1 MAENQVTISYKTIG
15 LTDLKK
21 AAELIAETGKHAET
35 TGQAYDALGAA
46 VLRTLKADKQLSTE
60 MRKLNK
66 DRQTGKIELEDYIR
80 AEEELYRVRG
90 ETINRDKELIRIEG
104 QREKARQKEA
114 ADLERLREKYDSEYA
129 AQKKFDQSIIDI
141 NRSLGEGSVKA
152 QKAIA
157 SVTNEYR
164 EFVRA
169 TKTGDVINAGNQ
181 FARFGDQAY
190 RSQQRIKRFA
200 SVGLQ
205 QAGYQVGDFIVQ
217 IQSGQNALVALGQQG
232 SQLAGIFGT
241 GGAIAGAVLAGAT
254 AIGMI
259 AWEAYKASNNI
270 KTLEEAFSDLDETT
284 QKLADAQE
292 NLRSKDLNETYGNF
306 TSLIKEVSAAA
317 EEANKKLGELNITAL
332 QNTLLNEK
340 KVSVWRPAMF
350 GGLSLSDYID
360 AGFDTDLAKSQDQAE
375 KIAKDLGI
383 GYGQVFHY
391 LKQMSTATGG
401 DLVRVGTE
409 FINAIRESSDGFA
422 KTNTEGLLF
431 FDTLQ
436 RATEQ
441 TAEMLALYD
450 GSAEAGAKANEA
462 LAERVDQLKKVEE
475 AEEKAANYTNDT
487 VTQLNN
493 QVAVLELSLSSK
505 KEIAALDRQLFM
517 FAQAGKQLSIDELN
531 AIMAAYDNLQKVTLV
546 TKEKS
551 TLLEKNLKLLKEA
564 EEAEDSAA
572 KYSKDTVT
580 QLNNQAAV
588 LATSIKSK
596 TAIAALNRQ
605 QFMFAQAGKQLS
617 IDELTAIMAAYDNLQ
632 KVTGETKAFT
642 EEAKRTQDVLE
653 KIDGVI
659 SSIRG
664 NISSL
669 ETSVIGEA
677 AKLAALKAGKSIEE
691 SRFAGQIA
699 EKWAA
704 FNASVPA
711 DIPDGAMSQ
720 REELFLQEIELMT
733 KKNALAAEGKVI
745 EDKIRDSKKKGKED
759 PAIKMLEEISRRKVL
774 IGLTEEQAKRQ
785 ELIYETEDKLGKF
798 REKYGNDF
806 INKIVNQ
813 TVALD
818 EQQKVLD
825 KAKEQQKEIG
835 DMISSSMEDAFMSI
849 VDGTKSVKDAFKSM
863 AASVISELYRILVIK
878 KIVAGITSF
887 LPFADGGVFSGG
899 SVVPSAKGNAFYGGN
914 VIPFANGGVVSSPM
928 TFPMT
933 GGKTG
938 LMGEAGPEAIMPL
951 KRGKGG
957 KLGVVAENNGNVV
970 INQSFNFSANGDESV
985 KKIIAQAAP
994 QIAQMTKTSIINDRR
1009 RGGSTL
1015 AAFGR

>member
-15 LTDLKK
+15 LSDLKN
-21 AAELIAETGKHAET
+21 AAELIAQTGKHAET

-66 DRQTGKIELEDYIR
+66 DRIAGKIELKDYIR

-114 ADLERLREKYDSEYA
+114 ADVERIKEKYDSAYA
-129 AQKKFDQSIIDI
+129 ARKKHDKEISDI
-141 NRSLGEGSVKA
+141 EKAFGKGSDKA

-157 SVTNEYR
+157 VVTKEYK

-169 TKTGDVINAGNQ
+169 TKNGDVIDAGNQ
-181 FARFGDQAY
+181 FARFSDQAY
-190 RSQQRIKRFA
+190 RAQQRIKRFA

-241 GGAIAGAVLAGAT
+241 GGAVVGAGIAAAT

-259 AWEAYKASNNI
+259 FFEAYKTTNNI
-270 KTLEEAFSDLDETT
+270 KTMDEASSDLSNTISDLQSNLDKIADTKLDEVFGNMTSSIREMSKELSKLGQLKALRDYQASVMAISAET
-284 QKLADAQE
+284 AGISPTRQFFSGLQTIGEQMIALKPNLDVPGQIKEDLADLYIEKWKELGIDMSRAQYDAYRKDLIYQASKGNTE
-292 NLRSKDLNETYGNF
+292 EVTKITEKFIKDATDGAEGYFGMSKDAVTLVFGLNEAAEAMARITAEING
-306 TSLIKEVSAAA
+306 SAAA
-317 EEANKKLGELNITAL
+317 NRL
-332 QNTLLNEK
+332 
-340 KVSVWRPAMF
+340 
-350 GGLSLSDYID
+350 
-360 AGFDTDLAKSQDQAE
+360 
-375 KIAKDLGI
+375 
-383 GYGQVFHY
+383 
-391 LKQMSTATGG
+391 
-401 DLVRVGTE
+401 
-409 FINAIRESSDGFA
+409 
-422 KTNTEGLLF
+422 
-431 FDTLQ
+431 
-436 RATEQ
+436 
-441 TAEMLALYD
+441 
-450 GSAEAGAKANEA
+450 ANE
-462 LAERVDQLKKVEE
+462 QLKERIK
-475 AEEKAANYTNDT
+475 
-487 VTQLNN
+487 
-493 QVAVLELSLSSK
+493 
-505 KEIAALDRQLFM
+505 
-517 FAQAGKQLSIDELN
+517 
-531 AIMAAYDNLQKVTLV
+531 
-546 TKEKS
+546 
-551 TLLEKNLKLLKEA
+551 LLEEA
-564 EEAEDSAA
+564 EEAEAEAA
-572 KYSKDTVT
+572 KYTADTVT

-588 LATSIKSK
+588 LATSVKSK

-617 IDELTAIMAAYDNLQ
+617 IDELNAIMDAYDNLQ
-632 KVTGETKAFT
+632 KVTRETEAFK

-669 ETSVIGEA
+669 EVSVIGEA
-677 AKLAALKAGKSIEE
+677 ARLAALKAGKSIEE
-691 SRFAGQIA
+691 SKLVGQLA
-699 EKWAA
+699 EKQAA
-704 FNASVPA
+704 FNASLP
-711 DIPDGAMSQ
+711 DMPDGARRAA
-720 REELFLQEIELMT
+720 REANLRELQLM
-733 KKNALAAEGKVI
+733 AEKAGLVAQSKVI
-745 EDKIRDSKKKGKED
+745 EDAIRDSKKKGKED

-785 ELIYETEDKLGKF
+785 ELVYQTEDKLGKF

-806 INKIVNQ
+806 INNIVNQ
-813 TVALD
+813 TMALD

-835 DMISSSMEDAFMSI
+835 DLISSSMEGAFMSI

-878 KIVAGITSF
+878 KIVGGITGF

-914 VIPFANGGVVSSPM
+914 VVPFANGGVVSSPM

-970 INQSFNFSANGDESV
+970 IHQNFNFSANGDESV

>member
-1 MAENQVTISYKTIG
+1 MAENEVTISYKTIG
-15 LTDLKK
+15 LSDLKN

-66 DRQTGKIELEDYIR
+66 DRQAGKINLKDYIR

-114 ADLERLREKYDSEYA
+114 ADVERTKEKYDSAYA
-129 AQKKFDQSIIDI
+129 AKKKHDKEISDI
-141 NRSLGEGSVKA
+141 NKAFGKDPDKA

-157 SVTNEYR
+157 AVTNEYK

-169 TKTGDVINAGNQ
+169 TKNGDVINAGNQ

-241 GGAIAGAVLAGAT
+241 GGAVVGAGIAAAT

-259 AWEAYKASNNI
+259 FFEAYKATNNI
-270 KTLEEAFSDLDETT
+270 KTMDEASSDLSSSISDLTTNLDRIADTKLDETFGNMT
-284 QKLADAQE
+284 NSIRGMSKELSKLGQLKVLRDYQASVMAISAETAGISPGRKIATGAKRFVMDQLVMPDPRMIEKYRNDVADLYIEKWEKLGIDMSRAQFDAYRKDLLYQSSKGNTEAVTKITEKFIKDATDGAKGVLGLSAAGQDLVFGLGKTAIVVSELTANINGTAEKAEKARAALQKL
-292 NLRSKDLNETYGNF
+292 KD
-306 TSLIKEVSAAA
+306 AAA
-317 EEANKKLGELNITAL
+317 ELAEMDFKAVLYT
-332 QNTLLNEK
+332 
-340 KVSVWRPAMF
+340 R
-350 GGLSLSDYID
+350 
-360 AGFDTDLAKSQDQAE
+360 DT
-375 KIAKDLGI
+375 
-383 GYGQVFHY
+383 V
-391 LKQMSTATGG
+391 
-401 DLVRVGTE
+401 
-409 FINAIRESSDGFA
+409 
-422 KTNTEGLLF
+422 EGLE
-431 FDTLQ
+431 
-436 RATEQ
+436 R
-441 TAEMLALYD
+441 
-450 GSAEAGAKANEA
+450 EA
-462 LAERVDQLKKVEE
+462 QLME
-475 AEEKAANYTNDT
+475 
-487 VTQLNN
+487 
-493 QVAVLELSLSSK
+493 
-505 KEIAALDRQLFM
+505 
-517 FAQAGKQLSIDELN
+517 
-531 AIMAAYDNLQKVTLV
+531 
-546 TKEKS
+546 
-551 TLLEKNLKLLKEA
+551 
-564 EEAEDSAA
+564 
-572 KYSKDTVT
+572 
-580 QLNNQAAV
+580 
-588 LATSIKSK
+588 TSVKGK
-596 TAIAALNRQ
+596 TAIAALNRKI
-605 QFMFAQAGKQLS
+605 FEDQLS
-617 IDELTAIMAAYDNLQ
+617 GNNLQAYQITQIMDAYDNLQ
-632 KVTGETKAFT
+632 KVTGETEAFK
-642 EEAKRTQDVLE
+642 EEAEKTKAVLE

-669 ETSVIGEA
+669 EISVIGEA
-677 AKLAALKAGKSIEE
+677 ARLAALKAGKSIEE
-691 SRFAGQIA
+691 SKLVGQLA
-699 EKWAA
+699 EKQAA
-704 FNASVPA
+704 FNASVP
-711 DIPDGAMSQ
+711 DMPDGARRAA
-720 REELFLQEIELMT
+720 REANLQEIALMT
-733 KKNALAAEGKVI
+733 EKAGLVAQSKVI
-745 EDKIRDSKKKGKED
+745 EDAIRDSKKKGKEDKGKED
-759 PAIKMLEEISRRKVL
+759 PAIKMLEEIERRKVL

-785 ELIYETEDKLGKF
+785 ELVYKTEDKLGKF

-806 INKIVNQ
+806 INNIVNQ
-813 TVALD
+813 TMALD

-835 DMISSSMEDAFMSI
+835 DLISSSMEDAFMSI

-878 KIVAGITSF
+878 KIVGGITGF

-914 VIPFANGGVVSSPM
+914 VIPFAKGGVVSSPM

-970 INQSFNFSANGDESV
+970 IHQSFNFSANGDESV

>member
-1 MAENQVTISYKTIG
+1 MAENQVTVSYKTIG
-15 LTDLKK
+15 LSDLKN
-21 AAELIAETGKHAET
+21 AAELIAQTGKHAET

-66 DRQTGKIELEDYIR
+66 DRIAGKIELKDYIR

-114 ADLERLREKYDSEYA
+114 ADVERIKQKYDSAYA
-129 AQKKFDQSIIDI
+129 AQKKYDKEISDI
-141 NRSLGEGSVKA
+141 NKA
-152 QKAIA
+152 FGKDSDKAEKAIA
-157 SVTNEYR
+157 VVTKEYK

-169 TKTGDVINAGNQ
+169 TKNGDVIDAGNQ
-181 FARFGDQAY
+181 FARFSDQAY
-190 RSQQRIKRFA
+190 RAQQRIKRFA

-241 GGAIAGAVLAGAT
+241 GGAIAGAILAGAT

-292 NLRSKDLNETYGNF
+292 NLRSKDLNETYGSF

-360 AGFDTDLAKSQDQAE
+360 AGFDTELAKSQDQAE

-383 GYGQVFHY
+383 GYGQVFSY

-409 FINAIRESSDGFA
+409 FIDVIRESSDGFA
-422 KTNTEGLLF
+422 NTNSEGLIF
-431 FDTLQ
+431 FETLQ
-436 RATEQ
+436 KATEQ
-441 TAEMLALYD
+441 IAEMLALYD

-462 LAERVDQLKKVEE
+462 LEERV
-475 AEEKAANYTNDT
+475 N
-487 VTQLNN
+487 
-493 QVAVLELSLSSK
+493 
-505 KEIAALDRQLFM
+505 
-517 FAQAGKQLSIDELN
+517 
-531 AIMAAYDNLQKVTLV
+531 
-546 TKEKS
+546 
-551 TLLEKNLKLLKEA
+551 LLKEA

-588 LATSIKSK
+588 LATSLKSK
-596 TAIAALNRQ
+596 TDIAALDRQ
-605 QFMFAQAGKQLS
+605 LFMAAQAGKQLS
-617 IDELTAIMAAYDNLQ
+617 IDELIAIMAAYDNLQ
-632 KVTGETKAFT
+632 KVTGETEAFT

-669 ETSVIGEA
+669 EISVIGEA

-745 EDKIRDSKKKGKED
+745 EDKIRDSKKKGSED
-759 PAIKMLEEISRRKVL
+759 PAIKMLQEIERRKVL

-785 ELIYETEDKLGKF
+785 ELVYQTEDKLGKF

-806 INKIVNQ
+806 INNIVNQ
-813 TVALD
+813 TMALD

-825 KAKEQQKEIG
+825 KAREQQKEIA
-835 DMISSSMEDAFMSI
+835 DVISSSFGDAFMSI
-849 VDGTKSVKDAFKSM
+849 VDGTSSVKDAFRNM
-863 AASVISELYRILVIK
+863 ASYIIKELFRILV
-878 KIVAGITSF
+878 VQQMVNALAGAIMGTSAAPTSVPAP
-887 LPFADGGVFSGG
+887 LPRPTVNAN
-899 SVVPSAKGNAFYGGN
+899 GNAFYGGN
-914 VIPFANGGVVSSPM
+914 VIPFAKGGVVGSPM
-928 TFPMT
+928 MFPMA
-933 GGKTG
+933 GGNTG

-957 KLGVVAENNGNVV
+957 KLGVVAESQGNVV

-994 QIAQMTKTSIINDRR
+994 QIAQMTKSSIINDRR
-1009 RGGSTL
+1009 RGGSMK
-1015 AAFGR
+1015 AAFG

>member
-15 LTDLKK
+15 LSDLKN
-21 AAELIAETGKHAET
+21 AAELIAQTGKHAET
-35 TGQAYDALGAA
+35 TGQAYDALGSA

-66 DRQTGKIELEDYIR
+66 DRQAGKINLEDYIR
-80 AEEELYRVRG
+80 AEEELYRIRG

-114 ADLERLREKYDSEYA
+114 ADVERLREKYDSEYA
-129 AQKKFDQSIIDI
+129 AKKKFDQSIIDI

-350 GGLSLSDYID
+350 GGLGLSDYID
-360 AGFDTDLAKSQDQAE
+360 AGFDTELAKSQDQAE

-462 LAERVDQLKKVEE
+462 LAERVDLLKKVEE

-493 QVAVLELSLSSK
+493 QVAVLGLSLSSK

-517 FAQAGKQLSIDELN
+517 FAQAGKNLSIDELN
-531 AIMAAYDNLQKVTLV
+531 AIMAAYDNLKKVTGE

-605 QFMFAQAGKQLS
+605 QFMFAQAGKNLS
-617 IDELTAIMAAYDNLQ
+617 IDELNAVMAAYDNLQ
-632 KVTGETKAFT
+632 KVTGETEAFT
-642 EEAKRTQDVLE
+642 DEAKRTKAVLQE
-653 KIDGVI
+653 IDGVI
-659 SSIRG
+659 KGIRG
-664 NISSL
+664 SISSL
-669 ETSVIGEA
+669 ETSAIGDA
-677 AKLAALKAGKSIEE
+677 ARLAALKAGKSIEE
-691 SRFAGQIA
+691 SRLAGQIA
-699 EKWAA
+699 EKRAA
-704 FNASVPA
+704 FYASVP
-711 DIPDGAMSQ
+711 DVPNGAMSQ
-720 REELFLQEIELMT
+720 AEEALVREIELM
-733 KKNALAAEGKVI
+733 KKDAANEAEIKAI
-745 EDKIRDSKKKGKED
+745 EDARRESQKKGKED

-785 ELIYETEDKLGKF
+785 ELIYETEDKLGEF
-798 REKYGNDF
+798 RNKYGNDF
-806 INKIVNQ
+806 VNNIVNQ
-813 TVALD
+813 TMALD

-835 DMISSSMEDAFMSI
+835 DLISSSMEDAFMSI

-863 AASVISELYRILVIK
+863 AASIISELYRIFVIK
-878 KIVAGITSF
+878 KIVGGITGF

>member
-15 LTDLKK
+15 LSDLKN
-21 AAELIAETGKHAET
+21 AAELIAQTGKHAET

-66 DRQTGKIELEDYIR
+66 DRIAGKIELKDYIR

-114 ADLERLREKYDSEYA
+114 ADVERIKEKYDSAYA
-129 AQKKFDQSIIDI
+129 ARKKHDKEISDI
-141 NRSLGEGSVKA
+141 EKAFGKGSDKA

-157 SVTNEYR
+157 VVTKEYK

-169 TKTGDVINAGNQ
+169 TKNGDVIDAGNQ
-181 FARFGDQAY
+181 FARFSDQAY
-190 RSQQRIKRFA
+190 RAQQRIKRFA

-241 GGAIAGAVLAGAT
+241 GGAVVGAGIAAAT

-259 AWEAYKASNNI
+259 FFEAYKTTNNI
-270 KTLEEAFSDLDETT
+270 KTMDEASSDLSNTISDLQSNLDKIADTKLDEVFGNMTSSIREMSKELSKLGQLKALRDYQASVMAISAET
-284 QKLADAQE
+284 AGISPTRQFFSGLQTIGEQMIALKPNLDVPGQIKEDLADLYIEKWKELGIDMSRAQYDAYRKDLIYQASKGNTE
-292 NLRSKDLNETYGNF
+292 EVTKITEKFIKDATDGAEGYFGMSKDAVTLVFGLNEAAEAMARITAEING
-306 TSLIKEVSAAA
+306 SAAA
-317 EEANKKLGELNITAL
+317 NRL
-332 QNTLLNEK
+332 
-340 KVSVWRPAMF
+340 
-350 GGLSLSDYID
+350 
-360 AGFDTDLAKSQDQAE
+360 
-375 KIAKDLGI
+375 
-383 GYGQVFHY
+383 
-391 LKQMSTATGG
+391 
-401 DLVRVGTE
+401 
-409 FINAIRESSDGFA
+409 
-422 KTNTEGLLF
+422 
-431 FDTLQ
+431 
-436 RATEQ
+436 
-441 TAEMLALYD
+441 
-450 GSAEAGAKANEA
+450 ANE
-462 LAERVDQLKKVEE
+462 QLKERIK
-475 AEEKAANYTNDT
+475 
-487 VTQLNN
+487 
-493 QVAVLELSLSSK
+493 
-505 KEIAALDRQLFM
+505 
-517 FAQAGKQLSIDELN
+517 
-531 AIMAAYDNLQKVTLV
+531 
-546 TKEKS
+546 
-551 TLLEKNLKLLKEA
+551 LLEEA
-564 EEAEDSAA
+564 EEAEAEAA
-572 KYSKDTVT
+572 KYTADTVT

-588 LATSIKSK
+588 LATSVKSK

-617 IDELTAIMAAYDNLQ
+617 IDELNAIMDAYDNLQ
-632 KVTGETKAFT
+632 KVTRETEAFK

-669 ETSVIGEA
+669 EVSVIGEA
-677 AKLAALKAGKSIEE
+677 ARLAALKAGKSIEE
-691 SRFAGQIA
+691 SKLVGQLA
-699 EKWAA
+699 EKQAA
-704 FNASVPA
+704 FNASLP
-711 DIPDGAMSQ
+711 DMPDGARRAA
-720 REELFLQEIELMT
+720 REANLRELQLT
-733 KKNALAAEGKVI
+733 AEKAGLVAQSKVI
-745 EDKIRDSKKKGKED
+745 EDAIRDSKKKGKED

-785 ELIYETEDKLGKF
+785 ELVYQTEDKLGKF

-806 INKIVNQ
+806 INNIVNQ
-813 TVALD
+813 TMALD

-835 DMISSSMEDAFMSI
+835 DLISSSMEGAFMSI

-878 KIVAGITSF
+878 KIVGGITGF

-914 VIPFANGGVVSSPM
+914 VVPFANGGVVSSPM

-970 INQSFNFSANGDESV
+970 IHQNFNFSANGDESV

>member
-1 MAENQVTISYKTIG
+1 MAENQVTVSYKTIG
-15 LTDLKK
+15 LSDLKN
-21 AAELIAETGKHAET
+21 AAELIAQTGKHAET

-66 DRQTGKIELEDYIR
+66 DRRAGKIELKDYIR

-114 ADLERLREKYDSEYA
+114 ADLERTKEKYDSAYA
-129 AQKKFDQSIIDI
+129 AKKKHDKEISDI
-141 NRSLGEGSVKA
+141 NKAFGKDSDKA

-157 SVTNEYR
+157 VVTKEYK

-169 TKTGDVINAGNQ
+169 TKNGDVIDAGNQ

-317 EEANKKLGELNITAL
+317 EEANKKLGELNVTAL

-340 KVSVWRPAMF
+340 KVSVWKPAMF

-360 AGFDTDLAKSQDQAE
+360 AGFDTELAKSQDQAE

-383 GYGQVFHY
+383 GAGQVFHY

-401 DLVRVGTE
+401 DLARIGTE
-409 FINAIRESSDGFA
+409 FINVIRESSDGFA
-422 KTNTEGLLF
+422 NTNSEGFVF
-431 FDTLQ
+431 FETLQ
-436 RATEQ
+436 KATEQ
-441 TAEMLALYD
+441 IAEMLALYD

-462 LAERVDQLKKVEE
+462 LEERVNLLKEVEE
-475 AEEKAANYTNDT
+475 AE
-487 VTQLNN
+487 
-493 QVAVLELSLSSK
+493 
-505 KEIAALDRQLFM
+505 
-517 FAQAGKQLSIDELN
+517 
-531 AIMAAYDNLQKVTLV
+531 
-546 TKEKS
+546 
-551 TLLEKNLKLLKEA
+551 A
-564 EEAEDSAA
+564 EAA
-572 KYSKDTVT
+572 KYTADTVT

-588 LATSIKSK
+588 LEMSIKSK

-617 IDELTAIMAAYDNLQ
+617 IDELNAIMDAYDNLQ
-632 KVTGETKAFT
+632 KVTRETEAFT
-642 EEAKRTQDVLE
+642 DEAKRTQDVLE

-677 AKLAALKAGKSIEE
+677 ARLAALKAGKSIEE
-691 SRFAGQIA
+691 SRLAGQSA
-699 EKWAA
+699 EKQAA
-704 FNASVPA
+704 FNASLP
-711 DIPDGAMSQ
+711 DMPDGARRAA
-720 REELFLQEIELMT
+720 REANLRELQLM
-733 KKNALAAEGKVI
+733 AEKAGLVAQSKVI
-745 EDKIRDSKKKGKED
+745 EDAIRDSKKKGSED

-785 ELIYETEDKLGKF
+785 ELVYQTEDKLGKF

-813 TVALD
+813 TMALD

-825 KAKEQQKEIG
+825 KVKEQQKEIG
-835 DMISSSMEDAFMSI
+835 DLISSSMEDAFMSI

-863 AASVISELYRILVIK
+863 AASIISELYRILVIK
-878 KIVAGITSF
+878 KIVGGITGF

-970 INQSFNFSANGDESV
+970 IHQNFNFSANGDESV

>member
-15 LTDLKK
+15 LSDLKN
-21 AAELIAETGKHAET
+21 AAELIAQTGKHAET

-66 DRQTGKIELEDYIR
+66 DRIAGKIELKDYIR

-114 ADLERLREKYDSEYA
+114 ADVERIKEKYDSAYA
-129 AQKKFDQSIIDI
+129 ARKKHDKEISDI
-141 NRSLGEGSVKA
+141 EKAFGKGSDKA

-157 SVTNEYR
+157 VVTKEYK

-169 TKTGDVINAGNQ
+169 TKNGDVIDAGNQ
-181 FARFGDQAY
+181 FARFSDQAY
-190 RSQQRIKRFA
+190 RAQQRIKRFA

-241 GGAIAGAVLAGAT
+241 GGAVVGAGIAAAT

-259 AWEAYKASNNI
+259 FFEAYKTTNNI
-270 KTLEEAFSDLDETT
+270 KTMDEASSDLSNTISDLQSNLDKIADTKLDEVFGNMTSSIREMSKELSKLGQLKALRDYQASVMAISAET
-284 QKLADAQE
+284 AGISPTRQFFSGLQTIGEQMIALKPNLDVPGQIKEDLADLYIEKWKELGIDMSRAQYDAYRKDLIYQASKGNTE
-292 NLRSKDLNETYGNF
+292 EVTKITEKFIKDATDGAEGYFGMSKDAVTLVFGLNEAAEAMARITAEING
-306 TSLIKEVSAAA
+306 SAAA
-317 EEANKKLGELNITAL
+317 NRL
-332 QNTLLNEK
+332 
-340 KVSVWRPAMF
+340 
-350 GGLSLSDYID
+350 
-360 AGFDTDLAKSQDQAE
+360 
-375 KIAKDLGI
+375 
-383 GYGQVFHY
+383 
-391 LKQMSTATGG
+391 
-401 DLVRVGTE
+401 
-409 FINAIRESSDGFA
+409 
-422 KTNTEGLLF
+422 
-431 FDTLQ
+431 
-436 RATEQ
+436 
-441 TAEMLALYD
+441 
-450 GSAEAGAKANEA
+450 ANE
-462 LAERVDQLKKVEE
+462 QLKERIKLLEE
-475 AEEKAANYTNDT
+475 AEEAEAEAAKYTADT

-493 QVAVLELSLSSK
+493 QAAVLATSVKSK
-505 KEIAALDRQLFM
+505 TAIAALNRQQFM

-531 AIMAAYDNLQKVTLV
+531 AIMAAYDNLQKVTRE
-546 TKEKS
+546 T
-551 TLLEKNLKLLKEA
+551 EA
-564 EEAEDSAA
+564 F
-572 KYSKDTVT
+572 K
-580 QLNNQAAV
+580 
-588 LATSIKSK
+588 
-596 TAIAALNRQ
+596 
-605 QFMFAQAGKQLS
+605 
-617 IDELTAIMAAYDNLQ
+617 
-632 KVTGETKAFT
+632 

-669 ETSVIGEA
+669 EVSVIGEA
-677 AKLAALKAGKSIEE
+677 ARLAALKAGKSIEE
-691 SRFAGQIA
+691 SKLVGQLA
-699 EKWAA
+699 EKQAA
-704 FNASVPA
+704 FNASLP
-711 DIPDGAMSQ
+711 DMPDGARRAA
-720 REELFLQEIELMT
+720 REANLRELQLM
-733 KKNALAAEGKVI
+733 AEKAGLVAQSKVI
-745 EDKIRDSKKKGKED
+745 EDAIRDSKKKGKED

-785 ELIYETEDKLGKF
+785 ELVYQTEDKLGKF

-806 INKIVNQ
+806 INNIVNQ
-813 TVALD
+813 TMALD

-835 DMISSSMEDAFMSI
+835 DLISSSMEGAFMSI

-878 KIVAGITSF
+878 KIVGGITGF

-914 VIPFANGGVVSSPM
+914 VVPFANGGVVSSPM

-970 INQSFNFSANGDESV
+970 IHQNFNFSANGDESV

>member
-15 LTDLKK
+15 LSDLKN
-21 AAELIAETGKHAET
+21 AAELIAQTGKHAET

-66 DRQTGKIELEDYIR
+66 DRIAGKIELKDYIR

-114 ADLERLREKYDSEYA
+114 ADVERIKEKYDSAYA
-129 AQKKFDQSIIDI
+129 ARKKHDKEISDI
-141 NRSLGEGSVKA
+141 NKAFGKDSDKA

-157 SVTNEYR
+157 VVTKEYK

-169 TKTGDVINAGNQ
+169 TKNGDVIDAGNQ
-181 FARFGDQAY
+181 FARFSDQAY
-190 RSQQRIKRFA
+190 RAQQRIKRFA

-241 GGAIAGAVLAGAT
+241 GGAVVGAGIAAAT

-259 AWEAYKASNNI
+259 FYEAYKTTNNI
-270 KTLEEAFSDLDETT
+270 KTMDEASSDLSNTISDLQSNLDKIADTKLDEVFGNMTSSIREMSKELSKLGQLKALRDYQASVMAISAET
-284 QKLADAQE
+284 AGISPTRQFFSGLQTIGEQMIALKPNLDVPGQIKEDLADLYIEKWKELGIDMSRAQYDAYRKDLIYQASKGNTE
-292 NLRSKDLNETYGNF
+292 EVTKITEKFIKDATDGAEGYFGMSKDAVTLVFGLNEAAEAMARITAEING
-306 TSLIKEVSAAA
+306 SAAA
-317 EEANKKLGELNITAL
+317 NRL
-332 QNTLLNEK
+332 
-340 KVSVWRPAMF
+340 
-350 GGLSLSDYID
+350 
-360 AGFDTDLAKSQDQAE
+360 
-375 KIAKDLGI
+375 
-383 GYGQVFHY
+383 
-391 LKQMSTATGG
+391 
-401 DLVRVGTE
+401 
-409 FINAIRESSDGFA
+409 
-422 KTNTEGLLF
+422 
-431 FDTLQ
+431 
-436 RATEQ
+436 
-441 TAEMLALYD
+441 
-450 GSAEAGAKANEA
+450 ANE
-462 LAERVDQLKKVEE
+462 QLKERIK
-475 AEEKAANYTNDT
+475 
-487 VTQLNN
+487 
-493 QVAVLELSLSSK
+493 
-505 KEIAALDRQLFM
+505 
-517 FAQAGKQLSIDELN
+517 
-531 AIMAAYDNLQKVTLV
+531 
-546 TKEKS
+546 
-551 TLLEKNLKLLKEA
+551 LLEEA
-564 EEAEDSAA
+564 EEAEAEAA
-572 KYSKDTVT
+572 KYTADTVT

-588 LATSIKSK
+588 LATSVKSK

-617 IDELTAIMAAYDNLQ
+617 IDELNAIMDAYDNLQ
-632 KVTGETKAFT
+632 KVTRETEAFK

-677 AKLAALKAGKSIEE
+677 VRLAALKAGKSIEE
-691 SRFAGQIA
+691 SKLAGQLA
-699 EKWAA
+699 EKQAA
-704 FNASVPA
+704 FNASLP
-711 DIPDGAMSQ
+711 DMPDGARRAA
-720 REELFLQEIELMT
+720 REANLRELQLT
-733 KKNALAAEGKVI
+733 AEKAGLVAQSKVI
-745 EDKIRDSKKKGKED
+745 EDAIRDSKKKGKED
-759 PAIKMLEEISRRKVL
+759 PAIKMLEEIERRKVL

-785 ELIYETEDKLGKF
+785 ELVYQTEDKLGKF

-806 INKIVNQ
+806 INNIVNQ
-813 TVALD
+813 TMALD

-835 DMISSSMEDAFMSI
+835 DLISSSMEGAFMSI

-878 KIVAGITSF
+878 KIVAATTSF
-887 LPFADGGVFSGG
+887 FGFADGGVFSGG

-914 VIPFANGGVVSSPM
+914 VIPFAKGGVVSSPM

-970 INQSFNFSANGDESV
+970 IHQNFNFSANGDESV